1 MKIRTLSLL
10 TALVLTSNAY
20 AYQAGKTY
28 RYTIIHTNDTHGRF
42 WQNEQG
48 EYGFAAQKT
57 AIDQIRREVAAKGGT
72 VLVLHAGDINTGV
85 PESDLQNARPDIEG
99 MNAMGF
105 DAMTLGNHE
114 FDNPN
119 QLLAMQ
125 ERWAKF
131 PFLAANVRHKNNGR
145 AWVKPHILLQRGGL
159 KFAIVGLTTPD
170 TAFLGNPDYTKNVL
184 FQPVEQAATRS
195 LSQLSRA
202 DVRIALTHLGYDAD
216 IALAKTLP
224 AHSFDAIIGGHSHT
238 LGCVDEDGKL
248 LEKYQPTQACQP
260 LQQNGTWVMQAG
272 DWGKYIGRADFEFKD
287 GRSTLV
293 SYQLIPINLKAK
305 YTENGKTEYRN
316 IGTAITPDAA
326 LLAKLKVYQDQG
338 SKLLDVNIG
347 RSLGFFDGK
356 RELARSQQIALG
368 QLVARAQLVRTQAD
382 ISVVNSGN
390 LRDSLPE
397 GELTYKHVLKIQP
410 FGNTISVVALT
421 GKELL
426 DFMQVVV
433 RKEKGAGAYPQFT
446 GMRIQTCGADN
457 TISSLHIKDTPID
470 VNQNYRLAIASY
482 LAAGGDGYPVLRD
495 KAGYSDTGFV
505 DAEVLKDYIT
515 QNSPLQPAQYTPDVW
530 QHSEQCEK

>member
-260 LQQNGTWVMQAG
+260 LQ
-272 DWGKYIGRADFEFKD
+272 
-287 GRSTLV
+287 
-293 SYQLIPINLKAK
+293 
-305 YTENGKTEYRN
+305 
-316 IGTAITPDAA
+316 
-326 LLAKLKVYQDQG
+326 
-338 SKLLDVNIG
+338 
-347 RSLGFFDGK
+347 
-356 RELARSQQIALG
+356 
-368 QLVARAQLVRTQAD
+368 
-382 ISVVNSGN
+382 
-390 LRDSLPE
+390 
-397 GELTYKHVLKIQP
+397 
-410 FGNTISVVALT
+410 
-421 GKELL
+421 
-426 DFMQVVV
+426 
-433 RKEKGAGAYPQFT
+433 
-446 GMRIQTCGADN
+446 
-457 TISSLHIKDTPID
+457 
-470 VNQNYRLAIASY
+470 
-482 LAAGGDGYPVLRD
+482 
-495 KAGYSDTGFV
+495 
-505 DAEVLKDYIT
+505 
-515 QNSPLQPAQYTPDVW
+515 
-530 QHSEQCEK
+530 